1 MSLEY
6 IAATIK
12 PEASVDQSAAL
23 YRWAWSRMDMETRP
37 ESATELTAEQFQSV
51 VSIEIQRQTKINEAR
66 LSADNASDIFS

>member
-1 MSLEY
+1 
-6 IAATIK
+6 
-12 PEASVDQSAAL
+12 
-23 YRWAWSRMDMETRP
+23 METRP